1 MGEAAISFIGDIIGG
16 ITGSTK
22 ASKTAAKAA
31 TDAAAMNTNLA
42 REIYGQTVARID
54 PYSQSGLNA
63 QARYNALIGLP
74 SAVPQ
79 GEAQQGFQNYL
90 TNFGFQHDLDQGSQA
105 IIGNQASRRLLGSG
119 STLKALQ
126 NYGLGLRNQFAGNY
140 LNLLGNQQAAG
151 LNAATSLSGA
161 GSNYTGQVS
170 ANNNAAASAVGN
182 AALSRAAS
190 NTNFLGSAITAAAML
205 SDRRAKTDVKRIGKL
220 DSGVGIYSYRYKGSD
235 APQVGVMAQEVE
247 KKRPDAMGPRTPEGF
262 RTVNYLQL
270 ARAA

>member
-1 MGEAAISFIGDIIGG
+1 
-16 ITGSTK
+16 
-22 ASKTAAKAA
+22 
-31 TDAAAMNTNLA
+31 MNNTLA
-42 REIYGQTVARID
+42 RDIYSQTVARID

-63 QARYNALIGLP
+63 QANYNALIGLP

-79 GEAQQGFQNYL
+79 GQAQAGFNNYL
-90 TNFGFQHDLDQGSQA
+90 TNFGFQHELDQGSQA
-105 IIGNQASRRLLGSG
+105 VIGNQASRRLLGSG

-126 NYGLGLRNQFAGNY
+126 TYGLGLRNQYAGNY

-151 LNAATSLSGA
+151 LGAATSLAGA

-170 ANNNAAASAVGN
+170 ANNNSRASAVGN
-182 AALSRAAS
+182 AALAGAS
-190 NTNFLGSAITAAAML
+190 NNMNFLGSAMSAAAML
-205 SDRRAKTDVKRIGKL
+205 SDERAKTDIKRIGKL

-247 KKRPDAMGPRTPEGF
+247 KKRPDALGPRTREGF